1 MALNKWLSNDNQQ
14 NYLNIGTCYDC
25 ILQRHIPIYL
35 TWIDNMNID
44 LFRPTI
50 EWIKDDFKSNRIRFA
65 VELLAWAISIGC
77 SITMAL
83 TVPTPPLLA
92 LYPVW
97 ILGCALYAWAS
108 WTRKSFG
115 MLANYILLTTI
126 DSVGLI
132 RMLAA

>member
-1 MALNKWLSNDNQQ
+1 MNDILLNTFD
-14 NYLNIGTCYDC
+14 
-25 ILQRHIPIYL
+25 
-35 TWIDNMNID
+35 WI
-44 LFRPTI
+44 R
-50 EWIKDDFKSNRIRFA
+50 DDFKSHRTRF
-65 VELLAWAISIGC
+65 VIELLAWAISIGC

-97 ILGCALYAWAS
+97 IFGCALYAWAS

-126 DSVGLI
+126 DTVGLL
-132 RMLAA
+132 RMIL